1 MIHQNSIVLQD
12 IKIEKENGWRKI
24 RYDYT
29 APDLFKKYIKGENY
43 LFLEFPVGDTEEIP
57 KAVLM
62 IPFVGVM
69 STAAMLFGL
78 EIQVPE
84 LDRVF
89 FESLKNIEH
98 VFNSI
103 YHTDKI
109 KINVSANSLVDCSY
123 MPKGV
128 KSLFFTGGVDATSAL
143 VSTISKKP
151 ILLNIWGGD
160 LRLTDDASHK
170 ELDSYLYKLTSATGL
185 HYNFIKTNAR
195 EMFDENAL
203 GEVCLRILERKYVHD
218 WWSSIAHILSMV
230 SSIAPFVYVKKIQ
243 THYIGSS
250 YKTSSETFDSNNVE
264 LVDVIKYCSCTFSMI
279 DENLERSEKVKK
291 IIQFRREFKVQKGK
305 DIPLEL
311 KVCWNRSAGKNC
323 CSCEKC
329 YRTIMNIVVNHGNPN
344 DYGFKVDKSLMLNMK
359 KYLLTH
365 KVNSAFWEP
374 IQKEFYNDKEF
385 WAKQE
390 DVSWIL
396 HIKFN
401 SIRVYIMRVL
411 GIIVS
416 LVNKKIKET
425 SYVDYKKC

>member
-24 RYDYT
+24 RYNYT

-89 FESLKNIEH
+89 FESLKNVEH

-123 MPKGV
+123 VPKGV

-203 GEVCLRILERKYVHD
+203 GEVCLGILDRKYVHD
-218 WWSSIAHILSMV
+218 WWSSIAHILSMA
-230 SSIAPFVYVKKIQ
+230 SSIAPFVYAKKIQ

-264 LVDVIKYCSCTFSMI
+264 LVDVIKYCSCIFS
-279 DENLERSEKVKK
+279 
-291 IIQFRREFKVQKGK
+291 
-305 DIPLEL
+305 IPLEL

-344 DYGFKVDKSLMLNMK
+344 DYGFKVDKSLMFNMK

-401 SIRVYIMRVL
+401 SIRVYIMRVV

-416 LVNKKIKET
+416 FVNKKN
-425 SYVDYKKC
+425 